1 MCVVTDEDEDDA
13 SSGEEDTAAEDVG
26 ISALNKKQT
35 QLATYEEPDDEER
48 EIIQQDVENGG
59 WSFVLLHVM
68 RGRLLCGVIRSH
80 SWIAMCLN
88 SLWEC
93 QTL

>member
-1 MCVVTDEDEDDA
+1 MCVVTDEGEDDV

-59 WSFVLLHVM
+59 
-68 RGRLLCGVIRSH
+68 
-80 SWIAMCLN
+80 
-88 SLWEC
+88 
-93 QTL
+93 